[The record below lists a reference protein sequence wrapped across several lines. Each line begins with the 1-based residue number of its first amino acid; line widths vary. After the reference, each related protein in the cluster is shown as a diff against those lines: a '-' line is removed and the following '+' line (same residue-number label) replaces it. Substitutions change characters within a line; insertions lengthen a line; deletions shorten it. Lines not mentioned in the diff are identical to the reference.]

1 MKIPILDRQSIFDLA
16 LQTYGSIEA
25 VFILAETNGLKLTD
39 DLTAGQTV
47 DCAAEKPTDRITTT
61 YYANRNITPA
71 TAISSELTSGDG
83 AILLEGIEHWGI
95 EYDFMVW

>member
-16 LQTYGSIEA
+16 LQSYGSIEA
-25 VFILAETNGLKLTD
+25 VFTLAETNGLKLTE

-47 DCAAEKPTDRITTT
+47 DCVIEKPLDRNVAT
-61 YYANRNITPA
+61 YYANRSVTPA
-71 TAISSELTSGDG
+71 TALASELTSGDG

-95 EYDFMVW
+95 EYDFFVS